1 MDFVSENSLIGQIVA
16 EYPETIGVLLSC
28 GMHCLGCPAS
38 RSETLK
44 EACAVHG
51 LEVSKVLFAVNAR
64 IRHEQKQQGK
74 EMHP

>member
-1 MDFVSENSLIGQIVA
+1 MEYVRENSLIGDVIGRW
-16 EYPETIGVLLSC
+16 PETIGVLLSC

-38 RSETLK
+38 RSETLA

-64 IRHEQKQQGK
+64 IAHERRK
-74 EMHP
+74 EERK

>member
-1 MDFVSENSLIGQIVA
+1 MEYVRENSLIGDVIGRW
-16 EYPETIGVLLSC
+16 PETIGVLLSC

-38 RSETLK
+38 RSETLA

-64 IRHEQKQQGK
+64 IAHERRK
-74 EMHP
+74 EE